1 MFKFKSL
8 RSRLLFWFLILSLIP
23 LLTLAILGITEFQ
36 DTLLDQEIEND
47 KVIALEMGKTLS
59 IMMDEGLG
67 LVLIF

>member
-1 MFKFKSL
+1 
-8 RSRLLFWFLILSLIP
+8 
-23 LLTLAILGITEFQ
+23 LGITEFQ

-67 LVLIF
+67 HAHFLTQNYYIMNSRF

>member
-8 RSRLLFWFLILSLIP
+8 RSRLLFWFLLLSLIP
-23 LLTLAILGITEFQ
+23 LLALAILGITEFQ

-59 IMMDEGLG
+59 IMMDEG
-67 LVLIF
+67 

>member
-67 LVLIF
+67 HARCV